1 MRRLGKSIWGVLT
14 LWIPLAGSVYGQ
26 EVPTPAAPGDTVELS
41 LEEAVQRA
49 LSESEEVRLA
59 RSQVALA
66 SAQIGTARAAILPQ
80 VNASFGYTRTLASV
94 FQGAGAPEIPDSLRF
109 DPDPSLPLD
118 ERVAYLE
125 DRTPIAAL
133 GALGSLFSDL
143 PFGREHAYTASLSG
157 SQLLFSGG
165 RASAALNI
173 ARDFR
178 AASLATLAQ
187 QEAQI
192 QLQIRSAYYQALLAQ
207 EVAAIAQA
215 AYEQAQAFLEQE
227 QLRFRA
233 GQASELD
240 VMRAEV
246 ERDNLQPQV
255 VQGRNAADLALLNLK
270 RLVNLPLTQPLRL
283 TTPLEVPAISDSSQV
298 RPAEELVRA
307 QQASIAAVEEQVD
320 IRQQQVRIARGAFF
334 PNISL
339 STAYARQLYPSGP
352 LAFNDPW
359 QTDWTVSLQ
368 VSLPLFSGGRRAAE
382 LGQARVQLEQ
392 SRLQLAQLREA
403 VQLQYEQASG
413 EKQRA
418 LAAMQA
424 RQRTVDVAQRV
435 YDLTVLRY
443 ERGLATQLEVSDARL
458 SLLQA
463 RTNLAQAISDF
474 YTADAGLV
482 TGASLGDLS
491 GAAGEAAQQAQSV
504 QQTQGSQGIQA
515 GMMGGAQTMG
525 AGQ

>member
-1 MRRLGKSIWGVLT
+1 
-14 LWIPLAGSVYGQ
+14 
-26 EVPTPAAPGDTVELS
+26 
-41 LEEAVQRA
+41 
-49 LSESEEVRLA
+49 EVRLA

-392 SRLQLAQLREA
+392 
-403 VQLQYEQASG
+403 
-413 EKQRA
+413 
-418 LAAMQA
+418 
-424 RQRTVDVAQRV
+424 
-435 YDLTVLRY
+435 
-443 ERGLATQLEVSDARL
+443 
-458 SLLQA
+458 
-463 RTNLAQAISDF
+463 
-474 YTADAGLV
+474 
-482 TGASLGDLS
+482 
-491 GAAGEAAQQAQSV
+491 
-504 QQTQGSQGIQA
+504 
-515 GMMGGAQTMG
+515 
-525 AGQ
+525 

>member
-1 MRRLGKSIWGVLT
+1 MRRLAISIGITAL
-14 LWIPLAGSVYGQ
+14 LLPGGGALSGQ
-26 EVPTPAAPGDTVELS
+26 EVPATGDTLALS
-41 LEEAVQRA
+41 LPEAIGLA
-49 LSESEEVRLA
+49 LDESEEIRLA

-66 SAQIGTARAAILPQ
+66 NAQIATARSAILPQ
-80 VNASFGYTRTLASV
+80 VNANVGYTRTLASV
-94 FQGAGAPEIPDSLRF
+94 FSGASTPTIPDSLQF
-109 DPDPSLPLD
+109 NPDPSLPLE
-118 ERVAYLE
+118 ERVEYLE
-125 DRTPIAAL
+125 NRTPIAAL

-165 RASAALNI
+165 RAGAALGI
-173 ARDFR
+173 ARNYR
-178 AASLATLAQ
+178 AAAEAGLTQ

-215 AYEQAQAFLEQE
+215 ALEQAQAFLEQE
-227 QLRFRA
+227 QLRLSA
-233 GQASELD
+233 GQASELE

-246 ERDNLQPQV
+246 ERDNLEPQV

-270 RLVNLPLTQPLRL
+270 RLVNIPLTQPLRL
-283 TTPLEVPAISDSSQV
+283 TTPLEVPAVLDSAAV
-298 RPAEELVRA
+298 RPSEELVRA
-307 QQASIAAVEEQVD
+307 QQASISAVEEQVD
-320 IRQQQVRIARGAFF
+320 IRRQQVRIARGAFL

-339 STAYARQLYPSGP
+339 SSAYARQLYPSDP
-352 LAFNDPW
+352 FTLNDPW

-368 VSLPLFSGGRRAAE
+368 VSLPIFSGGRRAAE

-403 VQLQYEQASG
+403 VQLQYEQAYG

-474 YTADAGLV
+474 YTADAGQV
-482 TGASLGDLS
+482 ASAPLGDVS
-491 GAAGEAAQQAQSV
+491 GATGQAV
-504 QQTQGSQGIQA
+504 DQTQTSQQPQQGGA
-515 GMMGGAQTMG
+515 GFGGGAGATMGG
-525 AGQ
+525 GQ

>member
-1 MRRLGKSIWGVLT
+1 MSRLATSFGVATALS
-14 LWIPLAGSVYGQ
+14 LALASSVYGQ
-26 EVPTPAAPGDTVELS
+26 DLAAPADTVELS
-41 LEEAVQRA
+41 LEAAVGRA
-49 LSESEEVRLA
+49 LDESEEVRLA

-66 SAQIGTARAAILPQ
+66 GAQISTARSAILPQ
-80 VNASFGYTRTLASV
+80 VNANLGYTRTLASV
-94 FQGAGAPEIPDSLRF
+94 FSGASTPAIPDSLRF
-109 DPDPSLPLD
+109 EPDPSLPLE
-118 ERVAYLE
+118 ERIEYLE

-133 GALGSLFSDL
+133 GALSGLFSDL

-165 RASAALNI
+165 RAGAALNI
-173 ARDFR
+173 ARDYR
-178 AASLATLAQ
+178 AAALATLTQ

-192 QLQIRSAYYQALLAQ
+192 QLEIRSAYYQALLAQ
-207 EVAAIAQA
+207 EIAAIAEA
-215 AYEQAQAFLEQE
+215 ALDQAQAFYEQE
-227 QLRFRA
+227 ELRLQA
-233 GQASELD
+233 GQASELEA
-240 VMRAEV
+240 MRAEV
-246 ERDNLQPQV
+246 ERDNLEPQV

-270 RLVNLPLTQPLRL
+270 RLVNLPLRQPLRL
-283 TTPLEVPAISDSSQV
+283 TTPLEVPAIPDSSAV
-298 RPAEELVRA
+298 RPSEELVRA
-307 QQASIAAVEEQVD
+307 QQASLAAVEEQVD
-320 IRQQQVRIARGAFF
+320 IRQQQVRIARGAFL
-334 PNISL
+334 PNVSL
-339 STAYARQLYPSGP
+339 SSAYARQLYPSDP
-352 LAFNDPW
+352 FTLNDPW

-368 VSLPLFSGGRRAAE
+368 VSVPLFSGGRRAAE

-403 VQLQYEQASG
+403 VQLQYEQAYG
-413 EKQRA
+413 EKRRA

-474 YTADAGLV
+474 YTADAGQVSSTPLSGV
-482 TGASLGDLS
+482 S
-491 GAAGEAAQQAQSV
+491 GAAAQAAQQTQS
-504 QQTQGSQGIQA
+504 TPAPAA
-515 GMMGGAQTMG
+515 GAVAGAGGGGAMMG